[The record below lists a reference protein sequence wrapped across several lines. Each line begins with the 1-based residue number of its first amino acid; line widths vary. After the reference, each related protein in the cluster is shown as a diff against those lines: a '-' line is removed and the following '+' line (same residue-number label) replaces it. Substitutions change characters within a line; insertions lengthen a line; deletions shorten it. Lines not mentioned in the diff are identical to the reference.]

1 MKLNRAIEKLLLNNF
16 TNFST
21 AMEKVL
27 IKNYANFKGRASRS
41 EYWWFFLFV
50 LVTCVV
56 LALIEDALGIP
67 KATAT
72 GGILVFLFLLAI
84 IIPLCAV
91 GTRRLHDGH
100 TSGKWQFLGL
110 TLIGIIPLLIM
121 FVSKGDEGENEYGA
135 KPEK

>member
-1 MKLNRAIEKLLLNNF
+1 MKFQDSLNSVLL
-16 TNFST
+16 
-21 AMEKVL
+21 
-27 IKNYANFKGRASRS
+27 KNYANFKGRASRS
-41 EYWWFFLFV
+41 EYWWFFLFG
-50 LVTCVV
+50 LVTSVV
-56 LALIEDALGIP
+56 LALIEDAIGIS

-72 GGILVFLFLLAI
+72 DGILVFLFLLAI

-121 FVSKGDEGENEYGA
+121 FASKGDDNENEYGP
-135 KPEK
+135 KPNN

>member
-1 MKLNRAIEKLLLNNF
+1 M
-16 TNFST
+16 
-21 AMEKVL
+21 
-27 IKNYANFKGRASRS
+27 KNYANFKGRASRS
-41 EYWWFFLFV
+41 EYWWFFLFG
-50 LVTCVV
+50 LVTSVV
-56 LALIEDALGIP
+56 LALIEDAIGIS

-72 GGILVFLFLLAI
+72 DGILVFLFQLVI

-121 FVSKGDEGENEYGA
+121 FASKGDDKENEYGP
-135 KPEK
+135 KPNN

>member
-1 MKLNRAIEKLLLNNF
+1 MKFQDSLNSVLL
-16 TNFST
+16 
-21 AMEKVL
+21 
-27 IKNYANFKGRASRS
+27 KNYANFKGRASRS
-41 EYWWFFLFV
+41 EYWWFFLFG
-50 LVTCVV
+50 LVTSVV
-56 LALIEDALGIP
+56 LALIEDAIGIS

-72 GGILVFLFLLAI
+72 DGILVFLFQLVI

-121 FVSKGDEGENEYGA
+121 FASKGDDKENEYGP
-135 KPEK
+135 KPNN

>member
-1 MKLNRAIEKLLLNNF
+1 MKFQIH
-16 TNFST
+16 
-21 AMEKVL
+21 
-27 IKNYANFKGRASRS
+27 IKSVSLKDYANFKGRASRS

-72 GGILVFLFLLAI
+72 GGILVFIFQLAI

-100 TSGKWQFLGL
+100 TSGKWQFIAF
-110 TLIGIIPLLIM
+110 TLIGIIPLIIM
-121 FVSKGDEGENEYGA
+121 LASKGDDKENEYGP
-135 KPEK
+135 KPIN